1 MKLKNVIIAASIA
14 LTAGFASADS
24 LDFVIPAAGTG
35 PGANS
40 SQWQSEVTIHNAGQ
54 ELLVVKLTYHDATGA
69 LRSIDLPV
77 PARTTKTLSDTV
89 KHDFGQT
96 QSTGA
101 IVLDTDDEF
110 RGKLAVTS
118 RTFNLSPTGEFGQDI
133 PALTAGQSLIVGDT
147 GVLNGPANAAANR
160 FNIGVFAA
168 QDTNIEW
175 KLVRR
180 DGTVAKSV
188 TKTHKAGTQ
197 TQYNGGIAALFGETA
212 QDNDVVHAA
221 VRSGQ
226 VWIYGSVV
234 NNQTGDPTYIPSGKV
249 RENLLPQ
256 VLGIDTNRDGVID
269 FTDANGDGVLD
280 QTLKIAA
287 GRFPNEFRLIAN
299 DPEKADI
306 SYTISESDGSVRFLD
321 ARGMITW
328 WPNASFLGKTGKLV
342 VKVSDGVDAIDFTIP
357 VLYY

>member
-1 MKLKNVIIAASIA
+1 MKLKNAIIAASIA

-40 SQWQSEVTIHNAGQ
+40 SQWQSEVTIHNAGAG
-54 ELLVVKLTYHDATGA
+54 LLLVKLTYHDGTGA

-77 PARTTKTLSDTV
+77 PARSTKTLSDTV

-101 IVLDTDDEF
+101 IVIDTDDEF
-110 RGKLAVTS
+110 RGKLAITS
-118 RTFNLSPTGEFGQDI
+118 RTFNVSPTGEFGQDI
-133 PALTAGQSLIVGDT
+133 PALTATQSLIVGDT
-147 GVLNGPANAAANR
+147 GVLNGPTNAAANR
-160 FNIGVFAA
+160 FNIGIFAA
-168 QDTNIEW
+168 QDTNIDW

-180 DGTVAKSV
+180 DGTIAKSV

-197 TQYNGGIAALFGETA
+197 TQYNGGITSIFGEPA
-212 QDNDVVHAA
+212 QDNDAVHAV

-226 VWIYGSVV
+226 AWIYGSVV

-280 QTLKIAA
+280 QTLKISA
-287 GRFPNEFRLIAN
+287 GRFPNDFRIIAS
-299 DPEKADI
+299 DPEKATV
-306 SYTISESDGSVRFLD
+306 SYTIAESDGSVQFLD
-321 ARGMITW
+321 AQGLITW
-328 WPNASFLGKTGKLV
+328 WPSAAFLGQNGKLV
-342 VKVSDGVDAIDFTIP
+342 VNISDGVDTVTFTIP